1 ATRALTVTGVGATT
15 IGGVIAT
22 TTGTLTKT
30 GTGSLTLSGANT
42 YTGATTVSTGTL
54 RVDGSTAGGAVT
66 VAAGATLRGSGTI
79 GGTVSVSGTL
89 IPGGSP
95 GLLVNGAVTFVSGST
110 FAIEIG
116 GTAVGTGYD
125 QDQVASGAVTIN
137 AGVTLSLIDLS
148 GFSPAVGQTYMILNK
163 TAAGAIGGTFSGL
176 AQGASIANFLGSSL
190 HAQISYVG
198 GDGNDVVL
206 TVTP

>member
-1 ATRALTVTGVGATT
+1 
-15 IGGVIAT
+15 VIAT

-30 GTGSLTLSGANT
+30 GTGTLTLAGANT
-42 YTGATTVSTGTL
+42 YSGATTVSAGTL
-54 RVDGSTAGGAVT
+54 KVDGSTGAGAVT
-66 VAAGATLRGSGTI
+66 VATGATLRGSGTI

-95 GLLVNGAVTFVSGST
+95 GLLVNGAVTFVAGST

-116 GTAVGTGYD
+116 GTTVGTGYD

-137 AGVTLSLIDLS
+137 ANVALSLIDLG
-148 GFSPAVGQTYMILNK
+148 GFSPTVGQTYVILSK
-163 TAAGAIGGTFSGL
+163 VAAGAITGSFTGL
-176 AQGASIANFLGSSL
+176 AQGATIANFLGSSL
-190 HAQISYVG
+190 HAQISYLG